1 MKDSACLMAHS
12 RRGRGDHGSIA
23 RSTRS
28 SRRRQ
33 APAKVPVGLICQRRC
48 TSGGTVNNSRM
59 PIPVG
64 FAARARRA

>member
-1 MKDSACLMAHS
+1 MKDSARAIARS

-28 SRRRQ
+28 RRRRQ

-48 TSGGTVNNSRM
+48 ASGGTVNSSPM